1 MSSTTA
7 ASQGSSSKKWK
18 PLESNPE
25 VMNKYLD
32 ELGIVMKKSPL
43 EMCDVFGLDPELL
56 MMVPQPCAALL
67 LVFPINAASEKYN
80 AEVTE
85 CVLRDQ
91 QQQQQPVKED
101 DDGSNQEKPTTTA
114 SLASNSNNGGAA
126 YFMKQTIGNACGTI
140 ALLHAIVNNQSL
152 FNVKDGTV
160 RPDSFMHKFL
170 EETKSMNPDERAAFV
185 EGNETLEKTQAVAT
199 AEGQT
204 AVVDDVFTH
213 FVCFTRAPDGT
224 VVELDGRKPFA
235 IPHGKAATQEEFLS
249 VAGAAAK
256 KFIELAGE
264 DALTSLAMT
273 ALAAKQQL

>member
-101 DDGSNQEKPTTTA
+101 DDGSKEMEQGMFDDLDE
-114 SLASNSNNGGAA
+114 
-126 YFMKQTIGNACGTI
+126 FMNEGW
-140 ALLHAIVNNQSL
+140 
-152 FNVKDGTV
+152 FD
-160 RPDSFMHKFL
+160 
-170 EETKSMNPDERAAFV
+170 EEMKV
-185 EGNETLEKTQAVAT
+185 
-199 AEGQT
+199 
-204 AVVDDVFTH
+204 
-213 FVCFTRAPDGT
+213 
-224 VVELDGRKPFA
+224 
-235 IPHGKAATQEEFLS
+235 
-249 VAGAAAK
+249 
-256 KFIELAGE
+256 
-264 DALTSLAMT
+264 
-273 ALAAKQQL
+273 